1 MGTQMYHWAQDLFP
15 ICRSLTGAGVRQTLS
30 YLKKLLPGLT
40 IESVLSGRQVFDW
53 VVPDEWVIRDAY
65 ISDESGT
72 HVVDFRNSN
81 LHVVGYSESVDQWFS
96 LEELQTYLHSLPDQ
110 PNAIHYITSY
120 YKRRWGFCLSENQR
134 KKLKPGRYRA
144 VIDSDLAPGVLNYGE
159 LILPGRLQDE
169 VLLSTYVCHPSM
181 ANNELSGPV
190 VTAALAQ
197 WLMDI
202 PEHKYTYRIV
212 FIPETIGSIAYLSLN
227 LTHLKEHVVAG
238 FNITCIGDDRMY
250 SYLPSRAGN
259 TLSDQAALHV
269 LKHIAPDFKRYSYL
283 DRGSD
288 ERQYCAPG
296 IDLPIASIMRSKYHE
311 YPEYHTSLDD
321 LSLVT
326 PSGLQGGFD
335 ALSKT
340 IAAIEF
346 NPRPLVTVLGE
357 PQLSARGLYPALST
371 KQSGRSV
378 KAMMNLIA
386 YSDGTMSLLEIAET
400 IGEPVWEVASIY
412 QILDAEGLL
421 QDATLIVDK

>member
-1 MGTQMYHWAQDLFP
+1 
-15 ICRSLTGAGVRQTLS
+15 
-30 YLKKLLPGLT
+30 
-40 IESVLSGRQVFDW
+40 
-53 VVPDEWVIRDAY
+53 
-65 ISDESGT
+65 
-72 HVVDFRNSN
+72 
-81 LHVVGYSESVDQWFS
+81 
-96 LEELQTYLHSLPDQ
+96 
-110 PNAIHYITSY
+110 
-120 YKRRWGFCLSENQR
+120 
-134 KKLKPGRYRA
+134 
-144 VIDSDLAPGVLNYGE
+144 
-159 LILPGRLQDE
+159 
-169 VLLSTYVCHPSM
+169 
-181 ANNELSGPV
+181 
-190 VTAALAQ
+190 
-197 WLMDI
+197 
-202 PEHKYTYRIV
+202 
-212 FIPETIGSIAYLSLN
+212 
-227 LTHLKEHVVAG
+227 
-238 FNITCIGDDRMY
+238 
-250 SYLPSRAGN
+250 
-259 TLSDQAALHV
+259 
-269 LKHIAPDFKRYSYL
+269 
-283 DRGSD
+283 
-288 ERQYCAPG
+288 
-296 IDLPIASIMRSKYHE
+296 MRSKYHE